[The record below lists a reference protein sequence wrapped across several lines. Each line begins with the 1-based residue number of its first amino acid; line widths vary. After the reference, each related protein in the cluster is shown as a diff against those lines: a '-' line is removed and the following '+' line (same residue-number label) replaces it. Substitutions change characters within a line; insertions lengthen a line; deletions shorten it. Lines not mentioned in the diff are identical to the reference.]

1 MSDVTEFPL
10 PSAVRGRRAPIRR
23 VPRRLADALHGR
35 FVPRRARAVDDDPPP
50 RPSDDPSGDAATRA
64 SGATDPQQDP
74 QQGSRHPGRRAAD
87 SNDGGGRRD
96 RSREGGDGG
105 DGRDGRRG
113 GGDGDGGDGGD
124 GDGDDGDGGDGDG
137 GDADRDGKPDDRKR
151 KGSNRK
157 TLIILAIVAVLLLI
171 VALVWW
177 LLTRNQVSTDDAYTD
192 GNAIAIAPHVSGYV
206 TRLNVDDNTYVHR
219 GDLLVQIDPRDYQAQ
234 LDAADAQLGLAQAQ
248 LDAARVQLDIARVQY
263 PAQYAQARAQ
273 IESAE
278 AAYQQAL
285 AAQQRQHAVDARATS
300 KQAIDA
306 ADAQRASADA
316 NVAMARA
323 QARTAALVPQ
333 QIRTVESTLEERRQQ
348 VLAARAQRETAALNL
363 SYCAIR
369 APSDGWVTR
378 RNVQLGSFLQTGSS
392 LFSIVTPRIWITA
405 NFKESQLERM
415 RIGDRVDVSVD
426 AYPELALHGHVD
438 SVQLGSGSRFS
449 AFPAENA
456 TGNFV
461 KIVQRVPVKIV
472 LDGPLPTNPPL
483 GLGLS
488 AVPTVHLP

>member
-1 MSDVTEFPL
+1 MSDVTEFSL
-10 PSAVRGRRAPIRR
+10 PFAVRGRRAPARR
-23 VPRRLADALHGR
+23 VPRRLADALHGA
-35 FVPRRARAVDDDPPP
+35 FSPRRARAADDGPPP
-50 RPSDDPSGDAATRA
+50 RPSGAAPGNGATLA
-64 SGATDPQQDP
+64 SGGGTDSRDP
-74 QQGSRHPGRRAAD
+74 DGRDAGSSDGGERNDRPRDGEHR
-87 SNDGGGRRD
+87 NDGD
-96 RSREGGDGG
+96 
-105 DGRDGRRG
+105 DGRDGKRGDEGGGNHGNGGGRG
-113 GGDGDGGDGGD
+113 GGDGDDHDGKR
-124 GDGDDGDGGDGDG
+124 DDG
-137 GDADRDGKPDDRKR
+137 KR

-157 TLIILAIVAVLLLI
+157 TLIILAIVVLLLLI

-177 LLTRNQVSTDDAYTD
+177 LMTRNQVSTDDAYTD

-219 GDLLVQIDPRDYQAQ
+219 GDLLVQIDPRDYRAQ
-234 LDAADAQLGLAQAQ
+234 LDAADAQLGLAEAQ

-273 IESAE
+273 IESAD
-278 AAYQQAL
+278 ASYKQAL
-285 AAQQRQHAVDARATS
+285 AAQERQHAVDARATS

-333 QIRTVESTLEERRQQ
+333 QIRTVEATIEQRRQQ
-348 VLAARAQRETAALNL
+348 VLAARAQRETAELNL
-363 SYCAIR
+363 SYCEIR

-415 RIGDRVDVSVD
+415 RIGDHVDVSVD
-426 AYPELALHGHVD
+426 AYPDLTLHGHVD
-438 SVQLGSGSRFS
+438 SIQLGSGSRFS